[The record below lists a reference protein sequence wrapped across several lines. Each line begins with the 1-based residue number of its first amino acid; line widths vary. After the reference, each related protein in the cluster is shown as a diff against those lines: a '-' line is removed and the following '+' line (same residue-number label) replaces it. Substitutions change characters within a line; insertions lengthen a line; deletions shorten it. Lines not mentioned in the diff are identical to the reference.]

1 VNIFKNTFID
11 FSHLTYYSLSIPS
24 AGVEKT
30 VVLHDSRSINNALL
44 GFYAKTKTSYDCYGI
59 TSQSTLLES
68 KAINDTLSNLKG
80 QGVRLRQIT
89 EITKDNISYSK
100 MQMKIVELRHSDGV
114 KGKIELT
121 DTELIV
127 TTTPQNEKSNQT
139 VQVIHSNVKQLVE
152 QQQSLF
158 EIVWKKAIPAEQKIR
173 EIEEGIELPETK
185 VLEDPSEIFNH
196 MKYVVENATKRL
208 ICSSSGG
215 MHLAYNNFFDQY
227 KKILHKHKRG
237 EGEGIRW
244 ITVIDKEN
252 KALVK
257 VFMNS
262 GVQVRHVGILPP
274 LNFAVDNT
282 HFYATIDKM
291 ESGKIMQSLLTSN
304 ESTYVNYYSSLFE
317 GLWNNGIDAET
328 RIRDIEEGI
337 DSANIEMIQ
346 NSHEA
351 LERAW
356 NLIRTAKEE
365 VLIMYSTP
373 NGFRRQLQMGALQ
386 LFKDAIKKHPDVKIK
401 LLIPSEQ
408 ITATVWKTKMESP
421 QQVNFRIYEHSL
433 KSRITIVLVDK
444 RECIIV
450 ETKDDAK
457 EDSYAAVGLS
467 VYSNSKSIVVSYTS
481 IFESLWR
488 QTELYEQLKIHD
500 KMQKE
505 FINITAHELRTP
517 VQPILGLTE
526 VLLSNTKDNEERK
539 LLDSIIKGARRL
551 QKLSNDILDVTRI
564 ESHSLQLIKE
574 RFNVNDVILDV
585 IADMKR
591 HILSNKVKLFLYKP
605 KQEIFVE
612 GDKERIIRVISNLL
626 NNAIKFTE
634 EGTISVSTEVKGNRK
649 REVFV
654 AIKDTG
660 QGIHPEIEP
669 RLFSKFAS
677 KSFQGAG
684 LGLFISKSIVEAHG
698 GKIWAENNSDGNGAT
713 FTFSLPISQE
723 VVK

>member
-1 VNIFKNTFID
+1 
-11 FSHLTYYSLSIPS
+11 LSIPS

-44 GFYAKTKTSYDCYGI
+44 GFYAKANTSYDCYGV
-59 TSQSTLLES
+59 TSQHTLLES
-68 KAINDTLSNLKG
+68 KAINDTLSNLKN
-80 QGVRLRQIT
+80 QGFRLRQIT
-89 EITKDNISYSK
+89 EITKDNMSYCK
-100 MQMKIVELRHSDGV
+100 MLMKITELRHLDGV

-127 TTTPQNEKSNQT
+127 TTTPENEESHQT

-152 QQQSLF
+152 QQQFLF
-158 EIVWKKAIPAEQKIR
+158 EILWKKAIPAEQKIR
-173 EIEEGIELPETK
+173 ELEDGIEPPETK
-185 VLEDPSEIFNH
+185 VLEDPAEVFNH

-215 MHLAYNNFFDQY
+215 MYLAYNNFFDQY
-227 KKILHKHKRG
+227 KKILDKHRRG

-244 ITVIDKEN
+244 LTAIDKEN
-252 KALVK
+252 KDLVK
-257 VFMNS
+257 VFMNA
-262 GVQVRHVGILPP
+262 GVQVRHVGLLPP
-274 LNFAVDNT
+274 INFAVDNT

-291 ESGKIMQSLLTSN
+291 EGGKIMQSLLTSN

-365 VLIMYSTP
+365 ALIMYSTP
-373 NGFRRQLQMGALQ
+373 NGFRRRLQMGALQ
-386 LFKDAIKKHPDVKIK
+386 LFKDTVEEHPDVKIK
-401 LLIPSEQ
+401 LLIPSDEEM
-408 ITATVWKTKMESP
+408 TATVGKAKMESP
-421 QQVNFRIYEHSL
+421 QEVDFRIYEHSL

-467 VYSNSKSIVVSYTS
+467 VYSNSKSIVVSYAS

-517 VQPILGLTE
+517 IQPILVLTE
-526 VLLSNTKDNEERK
+526 VLRSNVKDIEEHK
-539 LLDSIIKGARRL
+539 LLDSIVKGARRL

-574 RFNVNDVILDV
+574 QFNVNDVILDV
-585 IADMKR
+585 MTDMKR
-591 HILSNKVKLFLYKP
+591 QIVDDNVKLFSYKP

-612 GDKERIIRVISNLL
+612 ADKERIIQVISNLL

-654 AIKDTG
+654 IIKDTG

-677 KSFQGAG
+677 KSFQGTG

-698 GKIWAENNSDGNGAT
+698 GKIWAENNSGGNGAT

>member
-1 VNIFKNTFID
+1 ME
-11 FSHLTYYSLSIPS
+11 
-24 AGVEKT
+24 G
-30 VVLHDSRSINNALL
+30 
-44 GFYAKTKTSYDCYGI
+44 
-59 TSQSTLLES
+59 
-68 KAINDTLSNLKG
+68 
-80 QGVRLRQIT
+80 
-89 EITKDNISYSK
+89 
-100 MQMKIVELRHSDGV
+100 
-114 KGKIELT
+114 GKI
-121 DTELIV
+121 I
-127 TTTPQNEKSNQT
+127 QN
-139 VQVIHSNVKQLVE
+139 
-152 QQQSLF
+152 
-158 EIVWKKAIPAEQKIR
+158 
-173 EIEEGIELPETK
+173 
-185 VLEDPSEIFNH
+185 
-196 MKYVVENATKRL
+196 
-208 ICSSSGG
+208 
-215 MHLAYNNFFDQY
+215 
-227 KKILHKHKRG
+227 
-237 EGEGIRW
+237 
-244 ITVIDKEN
+244 
-252 KALVK
+252 
-257 VFMNS
+257 
-262 GVQVRHVGILPP
+262 
-274 LNFAVDNT
+274 
-282 HFYATIDKM
+282 
-291 ESGKIMQSLLTSN
+291 LLTSN
-304 ESTYVNYYSSLFE
+304 EPTYVKYYSSLFE

-337 DSANIEMIQ
+337 DSANVEMIQ

-351 LERAW
+351 IGRAW
-356 NLIRTAKEE
+356 NLITTAKEE
-365 VLIMYSTP
+365 ALIMYSTP
-373 NGFRRQLQMGALQ
+373 KGFRRQLQMGQLK
-386 LFKDAIKKHPDVKIK
+386 LFKDTIEEHPDVKIK
-401 LLIPSEQ
+401 LLIPSDEEM
-408 ITATVWKTKMESP
+408 TATVGKAKMESP
-421 QQVNFRIYEHSL
+421 QEVDFRIYEHSL

-467 VYSNSKSIVVSYTS
+467 VYSNSKSIVVSYAS

-517 VQPILGLTE
+517 IQPILVLTE
-526 VLLSNTKDNEERK
+526 VLRSNAKDIEEHK
-539 LLDSIIKGARRL
+539 LLDSIVKGARRL

-574 RFNVNDVILDV
+574 QFNVNDVILDV
-585 IADMKR
+585 MTDMKR
-591 HILSNKVKLFLYKP
+591 QNVDDKVKLFSYKP

-612 GDKERIIRVISNLL
+612 ADKERIIQVISNLL

-634 EGTISVSTEVKGNRK
+634 EGTISVSTEVRNRK

-654 AIKDTG
+654 IIKDTG

-677 KSFQGAG
+677 KSFQGTG